1 MMYVKKDE
9 DKRDGMGW
17 DGKGEGMGREG
28 RKEGRLTV
36 YHFPLTSMSAIIDCN
51 RGKGQEQTSRGLSI
65 SSFFLISPPAETHR
79 MTKNNTRSNINAIS
93 IR

>member
-17 DGKGEGMGREG
+17 DGMGRGKGWEG
-28 RKEGRLTV
+28 KEGRLTV

-51 RGKGQEQTSRGLSI
+51 RGKGQEQTSRGLSK

>member
-1 MMYVKKDE
+1 MSRKMRIK
-9 DKRDGMGW
+9 GMGW
-17 DGKGEGMGREG
+17 DGMGWEGGRDGKG

-79 MTKNNTRSNINAIS
+79 MTKNNTRSNINAIP